1 VKRPNAIYGDMKGFI
16 QVSMGNYIPI
26 EDIHMILA
34 YQSRKSAAMRKSYG
48 ANGKVLDLT
57 KGKKAKSMI
66 LLKNSW
72 YLVICAYRADTLAN
86 RVSQWKFG
94 K

>member
-1 VKRPNAIYGDMKGFI
+1 MKGPNAIYGDMKGFI

-26 EDIHMILA
+26 EDIHMILT
-34 YQSRKSAAMRKSYG
+34 YKSRRSVAMRKSYG

-66 LLKNSW
+66 LLKDSW
-72 YLVICAYRADTLAN
+72 YLVICGYGTDTLAA